1 VTVGETLT
9 EARNQAGL
17 SVEEISERTSIRDTV
32 IRGIEHDDYA
42 ACGGDLYVRGYVR
55 AIAGAVGLDAQP
67 LIREYDEGREP
78 GESPAS
84 DQSPTDA
91 LNRLDDLRVTDALS
105 PAANLSPAI
114 DPSPPVAP
122 SVAIDPSLAIASR
135 PADDHD
141 LDEPA
146 LTPSGRHALS
156 YPRSDPDPA
165 GDPDRTRFDLPPVP
179 ADPAATRFDLPP
191 VPAAD
196 LSSAGPVTG
205 DLMAAGY
212 DLGPS
217 APPVSSAPP
226 AWGAPSTA
234 PPQPPAPSA
243 LPAWATSPS
252 SPAWGAAPAAPP
264 AWTGPPAPAGPAGP
278 AGDPRRKRRVLVA
291 AAVVVVLL
299 AAGGFLGVRLA
310 SGGGTPR
317 STAASS
323 PKANARPAAGA
334 PNGSAAPASGQA
346 EAGSTPGAAGA
357 AVPLAVAEAAAFG
370 PNGTADGDNPGQA
383 ERALSGKSSSSW
395 STQWYLTAKFGGLKS
410 GTGLL
415 LDLGSTASI
424 SSVKLVLN
432 HSPGATVQL
441 RVGSKA
447 SLPDLQTAK
456 TASGAGGTVRL
467 TFKTP
472 VQAKYLLIWFT
483 KLAPDGAGHYAETV
497 SHIQV
502 KGQH

>member
-105 PAANLSPAI
+105 PAENLSPADDPSRPI
-114 DPSPPVAP
+114 DPSP
-122 SVAIDPSLAIASR
+122 AIAPRS
-135 PADDHD
+135 AADHD

-212 DLGPS
+212 DLGPA
-217 APPVSSAPP
+217 APPVSSAPPAPP

-234 PPQPPAPSA
+234 PRQPPAPSA

-264 AWTGPPAPAGPAGP
+264 AWTGPPAPASP

-334 PNGSAAPASGQA
+334 PNGSAAPASGSASGQA

-357 AVPLAVAEAAAFG
+357 AVPLAAAEAAAFG
-370 PNGTADGDNPGQA
+370 PNGTSDGDNPGQA
-383 ERALSGKSSSSW
+383 ERALSGKASSSW